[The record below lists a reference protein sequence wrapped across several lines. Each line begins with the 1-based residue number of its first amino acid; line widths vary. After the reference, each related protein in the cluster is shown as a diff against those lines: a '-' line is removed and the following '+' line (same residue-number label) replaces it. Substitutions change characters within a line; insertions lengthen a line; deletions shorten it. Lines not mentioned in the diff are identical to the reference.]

1 MNSSRSSLPRRAGL
15 LLSSTLLLAA
25 CGGGGGG
32 SVDAGLPQ
40 PLGDIAQPVT
50 PAVADAPFAKA
61 LGDCTF
67 NPRRDTACQLT
78 ELPFLGQEATT
89 VSVEQ
94 IMGRVAVTHPWMAT
108 RFREML
114 ATQPPEL
121 LQMMRSVTAVIIGS
135 KVRPSF
141 YFPSTGAIY
150 LDPESLWLT
159 QAERATIDMTPDERI
174 GFGNELQFRAIW
186 RYVKDNDYAYDF
198 YPASFNGSRT
208 IDDIRIA
215 MGRLLVHEL
224 THAGDFMPP
233 ASLATLSRNQTAE
246 AAILGQQSQWISEKL
261 KRNQPLTSST
271 WTSLAQVLF
280 ANRTPTNEERSYTP
294 AQAGQL
300 IEPDRAADA
309 YGYFTQYE
317 DLAMLTEE
325 LLSFC
330 FYGVQRDFA
339 TSNRPT
345 SGDFVVGWGMRGRVG
360 VSTVNQAAR
369 FAVAE
374 LLPAAN
380 FNSCYANLPAPVR
393 LRSGATWT
401 ANLDPAGSD
410 SATVPESKSAPVIR
424 TDDLLPPG

>member
-1 MNSSRSSLPRRAGL
+1 MNTSHFLSAPLWGLCLSSAL
-15 LLSSTLLLAA
+15 LLNA
-25 CGGGGGG
+25 CGGGSGDG
-32 SVDAGLPQ
+32 GLPP
-40 PLGDIAQPVT
+40 PLGDIAQPVQ
-50 PAVADAPFAKA
+50 PAVPTAPFAKS

-67 NPRRDTACQLT
+67 NPNRSTACQLT
-78 ELPFLGQEATT
+78 ELPFLGQDAST
-89 VSVEQ
+89 VTVEQ

-114 ATQPPEL
+114 ATQPTAL

-141 YFPSTGAIY
+141 YFPMTGAIY

-159 QAERATIDMTPDERI
+159 QAERATIDMTPDERVD
-174 GFGNELQFRAIW
+174 FGKDLQFRAIW

-198 YPASFNGSRT
+198 YPASFSGSRT
-208 IDDIRIA
+208 IDDIRIP
-215 MGRLLVHEL
+215 MGRLLAHEL
-224 THAGDFMPP
+224 AHAGDFMPP
-233 ASLATLSRNQTAE
+233 QSLASLSRNQTAE
-246 AAILGQQSQWISEKL
+246 AAIDSQRSQWISEKL
-261 KRNQPLTSST
+261 KRNSPLTSNT
-271 WTSLAQVLF
+271 WLGLAQALY
-280 ANRTPTNEERSYTP
+280 ANRTPTNEERGYTP

-325 LLSFC
+325 LLSYC
-330 FYGVQRDFA
+330 FYGIQRDFA

-360 VSTVNQAAR
+360 VAAVNQAAR

-374 LLPAAN
+374 LLPGQN
-380 FNSCYANLPAPVR
+380 FSECYASLPAPVR

-401 ANLDPAGSD
+401 ANLDPSGTGSNT
-410 SATVPESKSAPVIR
+410 ATAKSGVVIR
-424 TDDLLPPG
+424 SDDLLPPG